1 MISVKNLYKS
11 FGSQHILK
19 GVSLEVEKG
28 ERVVIVGPSGG
39 GKSTVLRCMNR
50 LVEPSYGEVWLDDKA
65 VTPIDPYMHGDI
77 IKRSKTYQKQYQK
90 HLSGGIGDIKAEE
103 LAVAEIIQKRLLK
116 KHEGKQFKSALN
128 AKNGQSCMD
137 INLARRKMVM
147 VFQHFNLFKNM
158 TVLKNLTY
166 APVKLKLLTEEEA
179 VKKAEAL
186 LERIGLPDKKND
198 YPISLSGGQQQR
210 VAIARSLMVNPE
222 VILFDEPTSALDP
235 IMVGEVLNLVKELA
249 SDGLTMVI
257 VTHEMGF
264 AREVASKMVFISDGR
279 IIESAPPA
287 EFFDSPKTEELK
299 EFLSKV
305 L

>member
-1 MISVKNLYKS
+1 LHTEDNA
-11 FGSQHILK
+11 
-19 GVSLEVEKG
+19 
-28 ERVVIVGPSGG
+28 
-39 GKSTVLRCMNR
+39 
-50 LVEPSYGEVWLDDKA
+50 A
-65 VTPIDPYMHGDI
+65 VTCNNNVDLPIPGSPPI
-77 IKRSKTYQKQYQK
+77 SKTEPATKPPPQTRSSSLIPDFKRNVV
-90 HLSGGIGDIKAEE
+90 SGIPSKPTKSILRPPFPPVAFGAEAE
-103 LAVAEIIQKRLLK
+103 AVSEIIEKRLLK
-116 KHEGKQFKSALN
+116 NHEGKQFKSALKI
-128 AKNGQSCMD
+128 KNEQNCID

-179 VKKAEAL
+179 IKKAEAL

-198 YPISLSGGQQQR
+198 YPVALSGGQQQR

-257 VTHEMGF
+257 VTHEMSF
-264 AREVASKMVFISDGR
+264 AREVASKMVFISDGK

-287 EFFDSPKTEELK
+287 EFFDSPKTAELK